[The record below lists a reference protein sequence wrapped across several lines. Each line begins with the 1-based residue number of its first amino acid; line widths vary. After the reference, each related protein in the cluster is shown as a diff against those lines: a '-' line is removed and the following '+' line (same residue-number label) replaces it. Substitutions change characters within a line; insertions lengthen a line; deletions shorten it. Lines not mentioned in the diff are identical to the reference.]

1 MLVFLDT
8 EFTNL
13 LCPQLLSVGMVTLDG
28 REFYAEIDL
37 NTDCGKHRVKASSD
51 FVRNGDVLAQWG
63 LVANATGTEWEIGRR
78 AGEWLLELAL
88 EAGKKLEIAFDYS
101 DDYELLEAAIRLSG
115 LWDRVRLVTVPVNV
129 NAFTGCIAGK
139 LAAEACFRELAE
151 HGGRGLRRHHALA
164 DAMVLRAAYLAVK
177 GAAQA

>member
-1 MLVFLDT
+1 M
-8 EFTNL
+8 
-13 LCPQLLSVGMVTLDG
+13 P
-28 REFYAEIDL
+28 
-37 NTDCGKHRVKASSD
+37 
-51 FVRNGDVLAQWG
+51 
-63 LVANATGTEWEIGRR
+63 NATGTEWEIGRR

-88 EAGKKLEIAFDYS
+88 EAGKKLEIAFDYP
-101 DDYELLEAAIRLSG
+101 DDDELLEAAIRLSG
-115 LWDRVRLVTVPVNV
+115 IWDRVRLVTVPVNV